1 MKKKEAKVAAKK
13 IKKAVKKTAPA
24 NKAKKVVKAKAKLK
38 IAVKA
43 KAAKKAIKK
52 PAQKTAKKVIA
63 KKTASKNPVKKVV
76 AKKAVS
82 PKSNISKKAN
92 SQKSAIA
99 IKKVSAPSAKAA
111 KPAASL
117 QNFMTPLDDRILVR
131 LAEAEKMTAG
141 GLYIPH
147 TVSNVTGNL
156 EGQIVSVGRGHL
168 NKKGHIRP
176 LDVKLG
182 DKIVFA
188 EYAGSKIQIQ
198 NEELIILRES
208 DVMGVV
214 AK

>member
-1 MKKKEAKVAAKK
+1 MAAKK
-13 IKKAVKKTAPA
+13 IKKAVKKAVKKSAPV
-24 NKAKKVVKAKAKLK
+24 KKTKKVVKAKAKPK
-38 IAVKA
+38 AAVKA
-43 KAAKKAIKK
+43 KTAKKAIKK
-52 PAQKTAKKVIA
+52 PVQKTAKKVIA
-63 KKTASKNPVKKVV
+63 KKVASKNPAKKVV
-76 AKKAVS
+76 AKKEVS

-141 GLYIPH
+141 GLYIPP